1 MNKQIIDVICV
12 CVKCET
18 PIRTLVLS
26 TRLNDVALLCYDCQL
41 TKLVNKRKVG
51 I

>member
-12 CVKCET
+12 CMVCET

-41 TKLVNKRKVG
+41 TKLVNKRKAG

>member
-1 MNKQIIDVICV
+1 MNKQIRDVICV